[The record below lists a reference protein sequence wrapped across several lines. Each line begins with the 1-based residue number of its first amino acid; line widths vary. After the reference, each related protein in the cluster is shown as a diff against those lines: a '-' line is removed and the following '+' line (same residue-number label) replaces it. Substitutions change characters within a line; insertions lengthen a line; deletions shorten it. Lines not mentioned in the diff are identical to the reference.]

1 MMTPADLETLARR
14 WVSMWSAPVDWQLF
28 DRLHDDDF
36 HDESSAGRPATKEG
50 FAAGLRAFVAA
61 FPDVT
66 TTVEDLVVDVRS
78 AKVAVRWK
86 AIGTNATSYL
96 GVGPT
101 GRLTTITGIEII
113 EVRGGRI
120 VRRWGEW
127 DITRHTGSP

>member
-1 MMTPADLETLARR
+1 MQSPEDLEAIAKR
-14 WVSMWSAPVDWQLF
+14 WVSLWSGTVDWALF
-28 DRLHDDDF
+28 DAIHDDDF

-66 TTVEDLVVDVRS
+66 TTVEDLVVDTRTR
-78 AKVAVRWK
+78 KVAVRWK
-86 AIGTNATSYL
+86 AVGTNATAYL

-101 GRLTTITGIEII
+101 RRLTTITGIEIVEI
-113 EVRGGRI
+113 RGERV

-127 DITRHTGSP
+127 DITGHTTAP